1 MFQIGVFKNVVPWFI
16 YFPNSAF
23 THYEVLI
30 EGGGIHV
37 PIIWRPLQPKSST
50 EVLHKIWSW
59 RALLQRCACA
69 CVRYP
74 FLELYWYFVAGARLG
89 HLFVAGALLLLGELG
104 DGFAFC
110 GVFVIQA
117 QDFGASVF
125 CWQVQYFRECDA
137 KTHR

>member
-1 MFQIGVFKNVVPWFI
+1 
-16 YFPNSAF
+16 
-23 THYEVLI
+23 
-30 EGGGIHV
+30 
-37 PIIWRPLQPKSST
+37 
-50 EVLHKIWSW
+50 
-59 RALLQRCACA
+59 
-69 CVRYP
+69 VRYP

-125 CWQVQYFRECDA
+125 LLAGAVL
-137 KTHR
+137 